1 MAEGTSLDYGFV
13 VLGGFLLLC
22 ILASKVSARL
32 GVPALVFFIG
42 LGMLI
47 GSDGPGGVH
56 FADFD
61 LTQAVGSVA
70 LAFILFSGGLDT
82 SWEAI
87 RPVFKRG
94 LALSTIGVVVTG
106 GLIAAFSHY
115 VLALPVMV
123 SLLLGAVVSSTDAAA
138 VFGVLK
144 SSGARL
150 KHNITPLLEFESGTN
165 DPVAIFLTIGITQ
178 LIVEPTKSPWLLIPK
193 LLLEMPVGVLA
204 GFVVGR
210 LAIAL
215 INRIKL
221 EYDGLYP
228 VITIATVCI
237 AYGGAH
243 LLGGNA
249 FVSVYVAG
257 LAMGSRT
264 FLHRLTLIQ
273 FHDALAWVLQIVMF
287 VVLGLLVFPKQL
299 IGVALPGLALSAF
312 LLVVARPVAVF
323 VSLAFVGLQKRTKLF
338 IAWAG
343 LRGAVPIILAT
354 FPAIAGVPEAQTIFN
369 LVFFI
374 VLTSVVIQGTTLRA
388 LAKKLSVVLPGRKG
402 GTSPQRASDD
412 HLLHID
418 IEAESASV
426 GRQIVELGLP
436 PTALIV
442 LLNRGGDRFI
452 PEGATILEAGDGLL
466 IATRKPDED
475 ELRRRFE

>member
-1 MAEGTSLDYGFV
+1 MCL
-13 VLGGFLLLC
+13 
-22 ILASKVSARL
+22 
-32 GVPALVFFIG
+32 
-42 LGMLI
+42 
-47 GSDGPGGVH
+47 
-56 FADFD
+56 
-61 LTQAVGSVA
+61 
-70 LAFILFSGGLDT
+70 
-82 SWEAI
+82 
-87 RPVFKRG
+87 
-94 LALSTIGVVVTG
+94 
-106 GLIAAFSHY
+106 
-115 VLALPVMV
+115 
-123 SLLLGAVVSSTDAAA
+123 
-138 VFGVLK
+138 
-144 SSGARL
+144 
-150 KHNITPLLEFESGTN
+150 
-165 DPVAIFLTIGITQ
+165 
-178 LIVEPTKSPWLLIPK
+178 
-193 LLLEMPVGVLA
+193 
-204 GFVVGR
+204 
-210 LAIAL
+210 
-215 INRIKL
+215 
-221 EYDGLYP
+221 
-228 VITIATVCI
+228 

-257 LAMGSRT
+257 VAMGSRN

-287 VVLGLLVFPKQL
+287 VVLGLLVFPRQL
-299 IGVALPGLALSAF
+299 VGVAIPGLALSAF

-323 VSLAFVGLQKRTKLF
+323 VSLAFVDLQRRTKLF

-388 LAKKLSVVLPGRKG
+388 LARKLSVVMPGRKR
-402 GTSPQRASDD
+402 GTDPQRAADD

-418 IEAESASV
+418 LTSESASV

-442 LLNRGGDRFI
+442 LLNRDGDRFI